1 MQQRRGLK
9 SPKPTGSTVKR
20 RQRKS
25 ASRLRLTR
33 PMKRKPSEVGLKPR
47 RRTSARGR
55 RPSMMPTGN
64 MPKRP
69 RGFGLR
75 QSSRMH
81 WRTWLGRSVRNRGIS
96 TERESRES
104 ERPMPLPSLPS
115 GQISLRPEERKDSS
129 GRSGWRSRRSQAR
142 S

>member
-1 MQQRRGLK
+1 MQQKRERRLQ
-9 SPKPTGSTVKR
+9 KPTESTVRR

-33 PMKRKPSEVGLKPR
+33 PMTRKPSEDGLKPR

-55 RPSMMPTGN
+55 RPSMMPTRS

-75 QSSRMH
+75 QSSRIH
-81 WRTWLGRSVRNRGIS
+81 WRIWLGRSVRNRGRSI
-96 TERESRES
+96 ERESRES
-104 ERPMPLPSLPS
+104 ERPMPLPSLPP
-115 GQISLRPEERKDSS
+115 GQSSLRPEERKDSS
-129 GRSGWRSRRSQAR
+129 DRSGWRSRRSQTR